1 MKKVLGNLLTQC
13 QSCTDK
19 DQPTSVKH
27 GVLKRLDP
35 SEANGEPDSVDKFTH
50 TAPASIIRDVGPKY
64 HGYRRSSYLA
74 DSDLITNRV
83 LDVQAGK
90 AIIRA

>member
-1 MKKVLGNLLTQC
+1 MKEVLGNFSTQC

-19 DQPTSVKH
+19 DQSMSVKP

-35 SEANGEPDSVDKFTH
+35 SEANGEPDSVDKFTY
-50 TAPASIIRDVGPKY
+50 TAPASIIRDVGLKY
-64 HGYRRSSYLA
+64 HGYRRSLHLA
-74 DSDLITNRV
+74 DSDLITNKV
-83 LDVQAGK
+83 LDIQAGK